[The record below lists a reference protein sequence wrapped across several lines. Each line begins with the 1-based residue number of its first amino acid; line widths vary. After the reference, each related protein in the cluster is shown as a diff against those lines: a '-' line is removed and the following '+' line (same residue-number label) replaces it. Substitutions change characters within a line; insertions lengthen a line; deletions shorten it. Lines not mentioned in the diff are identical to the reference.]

1 MTNLFAEAALT
12 EMELVVAELTEVWV
26 VSLAVIV

>member
-1 MTNLFAEAALT
+1 MSLEGVVGLT
-12 EMELVVAELTEVWV
+12 VMELVVAEVTVPVV